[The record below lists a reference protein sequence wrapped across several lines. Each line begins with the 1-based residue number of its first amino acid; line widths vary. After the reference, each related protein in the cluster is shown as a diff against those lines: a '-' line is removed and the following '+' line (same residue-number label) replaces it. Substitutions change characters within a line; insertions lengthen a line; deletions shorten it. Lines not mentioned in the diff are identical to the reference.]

1 MNRYFGGLLAGWS
14 ATLAISILI
23 LLKRQMGL
31 EPQLELVGMPAQTLG
46 VGIEAAWFIH
56 VLIGTT
62 WGFLFAMFGEFLPG
76 KHWTVRGLAF
86 GAMAWLAMMLWIMPM
101 AGAGHHPD
109 PAPGVRSGAGRD
121 LWLAQQAARTPPR
134 SRSPTRR
141 PALSR
146 PARRLSRNG
155 PCPGSGCIG

>member
-101 AGAGHHPD
+101 AGAGLFGLNFGFISPATTLTLHLVFGLVLGATYGWLSKPHGRHH
-109 PAPGVRSGAGRD
+109 GHGR
-121 LWLAQQAARTPPR
+121 
-134 SRSPTRR
+134 RR
-141 PALSR
+141 AVLH
-146 PARRLSRNG
+146 
-155 PCPGSGCIG
+155 